1 MGNKI
6 VVGIYKS
13 MQEDGKDSLFNS
25 FVSRIAKFFLDDA
38 VDSMKLAEGFDNSL
52 SADSNANKIIKG
64 ILWLSDDFVDY
75 YCD

>member
-13 MQEDGKDSLFNS
+13 MQEDGKDHLFNS
-25 FVSRIAKFFLDDA
+25 FVSKIAKFFLDDA
-38 VDSMKLAEGFDNSL
+38 VDSMKIAGGFENSL